1 MTLTHSIMDL
11 VSYQMFLSQQVE
23 RNEIVANKIVKSEL
37 TDELPKDVRLT
48 EISKLHAI
56 KV

>member
-1 MTLTHSIMDL
+1 MDL

>member
-1 MTLTHSIMDL
+1 MTLTHNIMDL

>member
-1 MTLTHSIMDL
+1 MTLTHNIMDL

-37 TDELPKDVRLT
+37 TDELPKDTRLT